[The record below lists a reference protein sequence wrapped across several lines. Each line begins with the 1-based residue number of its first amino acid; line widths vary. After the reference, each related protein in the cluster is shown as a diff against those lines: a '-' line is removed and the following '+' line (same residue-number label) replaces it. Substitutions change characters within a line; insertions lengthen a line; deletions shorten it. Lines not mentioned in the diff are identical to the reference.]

1 MEFAEVTRGVLLV
14 PPDRPFPLLTESTLV
29 AALDLQEEAVIRLAR
44 LKVAGGVCL
53 VDLAA
58 VKRTE
63 QRLVGNTVIEH
74 HGDPVDCGSAPPAL
88 LTYRLQLDR
97 VRFVLGR
104 GFFSRSVVVAAGFG
118 LRRFPGEVRLTRSGP
133 TRLTWSGLA
142 LAKIVVRPD
151 ASRKIITML

>member
-1 MEFAEVTRGVLLV
+1 MTRRVFLVL
-14 PPDRPFPLLTESTLV
+14 PDRPLSLLAESTLV

-44 LKVAGGVCL
+44 LKVGRGVRL

-88 LTYRLQLDR
+88 LTYCLQLDR

-104 GFFSRSVVVAAGFG
+104 GFFSRSVVAAGFG
-118 LRRFPGEVRLTRSGP
+118 LRRFPGEMRLTRSGP